1 MTVSLE
7 ALISVMSLPI
17 ESYRI
22 SVMKISNLC
31 KKSYVKLALHCQFK
45 RKKIVED
52 ERGTSNEVIHFK

>member
-1 MTVSLE
+1 
-7 ALISVMSLPI
+7 MSLPI

-45 RKKIVED
+45 RKKMED